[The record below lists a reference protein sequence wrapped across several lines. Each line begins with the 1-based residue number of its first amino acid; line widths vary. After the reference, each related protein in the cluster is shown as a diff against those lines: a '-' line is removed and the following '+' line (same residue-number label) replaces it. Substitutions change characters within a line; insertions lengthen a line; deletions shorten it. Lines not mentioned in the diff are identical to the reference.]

1 MSHATNSSTV
11 GYTNEFMK
19 KSINEMTRTERLKKR
34 MLDAVPTV
42 ESERMRLVTEA
53 YRMSEGEEIQIRRAK
68 AFKYIAENMTLRLMP
83 DELIVGN
90 NGIHIKGG
98 VLFPENNVNWIVNDL
113 DNFEIR
119 PNDPYI
125 CTEETKAEVRELA
138 EYWYPYSKWNLFK
151 SMMPEKEMEFWD
163 TEIYQAGLALNYGI
177 GHANAS
183 YGKVLRL
190 GWRGMIA
197 EIEAEMAKLNLAEH
211 PEQQESYNFYKAMLI
226 TMDGAIA
233 YCHRYAKFV
242 AEAAAKEADPIRKAE
257 LEQIAQICEK
267 VSEQPAE
274 SFREACQLFFF
285 THVLQWI
292 EQDGYSWTPGRFDKY
307 MYPYYKADIE
317 KGAITREE
325 ALELVECLF
334 IKFCEI
340 VQFVD
345 SNSAKYWA
353 GDPTG
358 QDMNLGGQ
366 DENGRDIT
374 NEITYICLDAM
385 EHMRTI
391 QPNLSVRYHDNT
403 PEKLRLRAAE
413 VIKTGCGMPQNFN
426 DKVII
431 DALLNRGVPI
441 SEARNYCIIGCVELL
456 VGEDGWCNG
465 GAAWVTVTKMFEL
478 ALNSGVSRYGKTAGK
493 FIGVATKDPREFK
506 DFEEMYDA
514 FLAQMRHCIKLGTVI
529 MNAADWIHGELTPQ
543 PFFSALLKSPVKKGR
558 DVTRGGA
565 GYNSLGPQGVGI
577 VNIGDAMAA
586 IKKFVFEEKV
596 FTMAEMIDMLD
607 TNFAGKEKE
616 RQMLLNRAPKYGND
630 DDYVDEIVA
639 RIGRDWC
646 EEVAKYEIPRRGGNH
661 APGIYTVISNVPFG
675 TFVGAL
681 PSGRMAGA
689 PLADGGLS
697 PQVGSDKK
705 GPSAV
710 INSAAKVDQRLTANG
725 TILNQKFT
733 PSSLEGDAG
742 TKNLASLIKTYHDK
756 GGYHI
761 QFNVVSAKTLRDAQ
775 AHPEKYQDMLVRVA
789 GYSAYFTSLST
800 EIQDNIIHR
809 AEQGA

>member
-1 MSHATNSSTV
+1 MSCCTNKTV

-19 KSINEMTRTERLKKR
+19 KSISEMTRTERLKKR

-42 ESERMRLVTEA
+42 ESERMRLVTES
-53 YRMSEGEEIQIRRAK
+53 YKMTEGEEIQIRRAK
-68 AFKYIAENMTLRLMP
+68 AFKYIAENMSLRLMP
-83 DELIVGN
+83 DELVVGN

-98 VLFPENNVNWIVNDL
+98 VLFPENNVEWIVRDL
-113 DNFEIR
+113 DIFELR

-125 CTEETKAEVRELA
+125 CTEETKKEIRELA

-151 SMMPEKEMEFWD
+151 TMIPDETMDFYD
-163 TEIYQAGLALNYGI
+163 TEIYQGALPINYGI

-190 GWRGMIA
+190 GWNGIKE
-197 EIEAEMAKLNLAEH
+197 EIKAEMEKLDIAVE
-211 PEQQESYNFYKAMLI
+211 PEKQENYNFYRAMLI

-242 AEAAAKEADPIRKAE
+242 AEAAAKETDAVRKAE
-257 LEQIAQICEK
+257 LEEIAQICEN
-267 VSEQPAE
+267 VSEQPAH
-274 SFREACQLFFF
+274 SFREACQLFMFS
-285 THVLQWI
+285 HELQWI
-292 EQDGYSWTPGRFDKY
+292 EQDGYSYTPGRFDRY
-307 MYPYYKADIE
+307 MYPYYKADLE
-317 KGAITREE
+317 AGKITREE
-325 ALELVECLF
+325 AQELIECIF
-334 IKFCEI
+334 VKFCEI

-366 DENGRDIT
+366 DENGRDVT
-374 NEITYICLDAM
+374 NDITYICLDAM
-385 EHMRTI
+385 EHMRVI

-431 DALLNRGVPI
+431 DCLLNRGV
-441 SEARNYCIIGCVELL
+441 SLQEARNYCIIGCVELL
-456 VGEDGWCNG
+456 VGEDGFCNG
-465 GAAWVTVTKMFEL
+465 GAAWVTVTKIFEL

-493 FIGVATKDPREFK
+493 FIGVKTKDPRTFEN
-506 DFEEMYDA
+506 FEEMYQA
-514 FLAQMRHCIKLGTVI
+514 FIEQMKYCVEQGAIIVNT
-529 MNAADWIHGELTPQ
+529 ADWIHGERTPQ
-543 PFFSALLKSPVKKGR
+543 PFFSALIKSPVKKGR

-565 GYNSLGPQGVGI
+565 GYNSLGPNGVGI

-586 IKKFVFEEKV
+586 IKKFVFDEKV
-596 FTMAEMIDMLD
+596 FTMSEMIDMLD
-607 TNFAGKEKE
+607 TNFAGKEAE

-630 DDYVDEIVA
+630 DEYVDEIVA

-646 EEVAKYEIPRRGGNH
+646 NEVAKYEIPRRGGTH

-675 TFVGAL
+675 AIVGAL
-681 PSGRMAGA
+681 PSGRLAGA

-697 PQVGSDKK
+697 PQVGADKK

-710 INSAAKVDQRLTANG
+710 INSASKVDQRLTANG

-733 PSSLEGDAG
+733 PAALEGEAG

-775 AHPEKYQDMLVRVA
+775 LHPENYQDLLVRVA
-789 GYSAYFTSLST
+789 GYSAYFTSLTT
-800 EIQDNIIHR
+800 EIQDNIIRR